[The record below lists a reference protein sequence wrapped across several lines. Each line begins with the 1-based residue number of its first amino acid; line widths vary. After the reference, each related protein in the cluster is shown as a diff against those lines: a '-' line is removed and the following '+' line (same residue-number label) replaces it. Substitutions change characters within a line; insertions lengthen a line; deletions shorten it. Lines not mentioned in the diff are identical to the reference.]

1 MRLRLPRRQ
10 ARRAP
15 PERVGAD
22 DPPEGQARRAR
33 EARAARR
40 RRPTAQEPAPRRDS
54 PAWLVALVKGI
65 AEVVAIARE
74 MLAIPARM
82 ALRLAERL
90 GLVVLAGWR
99 FVLPVL
105 LAALALLR
113 RALGVAQRQLTPAR
127 AIAAVAIAAACILIA
142 AQFVDYREVRA
153 GVPAYAEVESVAPAP
168 RVDGSAKTAGS
179 AHAYLLVPLALAA
192 VGLVAAAMLGRW
204 RVARLL
210 VVVGAAVV
218 AVTLLVDL
226 PKGLDEGQTAVQFEG
241 AEARLLGAFWVQ
253 LAAGVVI
260 GVCGVLLSS
269 ALRPGRARTRRSLR
283 LRRRGRRDRSA
294 GGAETVSPPRV
305 QGARP

>member
-1 MRLRLPRRQ
+1 
-10 ARRAP
+10 
-15 PERVGAD
+15 
-22 DPPEGQARRAR
+22 
-33 EARAARR
+33 
-40 RRPTAQEPAPRRDS
+40 
-54 PAWLVALVKGI
+54 
-65 AEVVAIARE
+65 
-74 MLAIPARM
+74 MLAIPARL

-90 GLVVLAGWR
+90 GFVVLTGWR
-99 FVLPVL
+99 FVVPPL

-113 RALGVAQRQLTPAR
+113 RALGVAERQLTPAR
-127 AIAAVAIAAACILIA
+127 AIAAVAIAAACILVA

-210 VVVGAAVV
+210 LVVGTAVV
-218 AVTLLVDL
+218 AITLLVDL
-226 PKGLDEGQTAVQFEG
+226 PKGLDEGQVAVQFEG

-260 GVCGVLLSS
+260 GACGLLLSS
-269 ALRPGRARTRRSLR
+269 ALRPGPARTPRRFR

-294 GGAETVSPPRV
+294 GGAEAVSPPRV